1 MRLKVVKLEA
11 GLSQELEEEVVEEAP
26 LQVYVNGNFY
36 TTLFRTPGEDPFLLR
51 GFCFTEGLWDGLGDI
66 SFEFGEN
73 RVKVSLEKPLNP
85 LKTIEDVIS
94 SRRIPGREVRPISV
108 EDVLRCMDVMEE
120 NQNLRKSTRA
130 SHAVM
135 LFSQDLSPI
144 SIGED
149 VGRHCAFDKALG
161 KAMDMGRFSDISLA
175 TLSSRISFE
184 MAKKAAMAG
193 ISMVFGVSRPTSMA
207 VKLGE
212 ALGMCLGSL
221 RGNGVVIYTGR
232 QMIRC

>member
-1 MRLKVVKLEA
+1 MRFRVVKLER
-11 GLSQELEEEVVEEAP
+11 GLSQELDEEVVEEAP
-26 LQVYVNGNFY
+26 LQIYINGNYY
-36 TTLFRTPGEDPFLLR
+36 TTLFRTPGEDIPLVK

-73 RVKVSLEKPLNP
+73 KVEVSLEKPLRP
-85 LKTIEDVIS
+85 LKTVEEVIS
-94 SRRIPGREVRPISV
+94 LKGTSIKKMHPISV
-108 EDVLRCMDVMEE
+108 MDVLRCMKIMEE
-120 NQNLRKSTRA
+120 NQGLRKSTKA

-135 LFSQDLSPI
+135 LFSGDLSPI

-161 KAMDMGRFSDISLA
+161 KGMEQGGLSSVFLA

-184 MAKKAAMAG
+184 MAKKAAVAG
-193 ISMVFGVSRPTSMA
+193 IPMVFGVSRPTSMA
-207 VKLGE
+207 IKLGE

-221 RGNGVVIYTGR
+221 RGEGVVVYTGKE
-232 QMIRC
+232 MVRC